1 MTTRADLFARYKA
14 LDALATDYD
23 TALSE
28 PLYTLRMT
36 AYCDY
41 LLSDPYF
48 DWSEMIRQNYGP
60 QFARLPLLP
69 AVCPSPE
76 KEQGRESGVIVYVSR
91 DYGYIQVDG
100 AEETGERNTK
110 FYTRHVFGN
119 VPMKGDK
126 VTFTRGISGNAL
138 DVVLSDAATS
148 REAYSAKMAQRP
160 ATAPAR
166 RGRASDGGGFQFT
179 ENTEELARAREAVR
193 KLREGL

>member
-14 LDALATDYD
+14 LDALAVDLD

-48 DWSEMIRQNYGP
+48 DWTEMITRNYGP

-69 AVCPSPE
+69 ASCPIPE
-76 KEQGRESGVIVYVSR
+76 KEQGRESGVIGYMCAS
-91 DYGYIQVDG
+91 YGYIRVEGMDDV
-100 AEETGERNTK
+100 K
-110 FYTRHVFGN
+110 FFPRHVFGRF
-119 VPMKGDK
+119 PMKGDK

-148 REAYSAKMAQRP
+148 EQAYSMKMAQRP
-160 ATAPAR
+160 AMASVR
-166 RGRASDGGGFQFT
+166 RGRAHFNEGFQFT
-179 ENTEELARAREAVR
+179 ENAEELGQAREAVR

>member
-76 KEQGRESGVIVYVSR
+76 KEQGRESGVIGYVNR
-91 DYGYIQVDG
+91 GYGYISV
-100 AEETGERNTK
+100 AGEDDVK

-126 VTFTRGISGNAL
+126 VTFTRGVSGNAI
-138 DVVLSDAATS
+138 DVVLEDAATS
-148 REAYSAKMAQRP
+148 REAYSAKIAARP
-160 ATAPAR
+160 AMAPAR
-166 RGRASDGGGFQFT
+166 RGRANFNEGFKPT
-179 ENTEELARAREAVR
+179 ENTEELAKAREAVR